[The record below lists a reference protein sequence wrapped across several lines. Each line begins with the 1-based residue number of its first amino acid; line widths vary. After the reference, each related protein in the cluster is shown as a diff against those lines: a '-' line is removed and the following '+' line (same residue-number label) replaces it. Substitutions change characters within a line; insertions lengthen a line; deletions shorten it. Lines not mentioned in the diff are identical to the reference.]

1 MSNIVIIGAG
11 EFLKGC
17 LETLNEVCPYT
28 RPSEMLMNKATGHAI
43 KVEEIPQHRRD
54 NFIPFLRQIFTW
66 VISKILSD
74 TNVKQVNIY
83 LKLILN

>member
-1 MSNIVIIGAG
+1 MYTQ
-11 EFLKGC
+11 
-17 LETLNEVCPYT
+17 ETMKFTN
-28 RPSEMLMNKATGHAI
+28 
-43 KVEEIPQHRRD
+43 

-83 LKLILN
+83 LKLIKVNFRI

>member
-28 RPSEMLMNKATGHAI
+28 RHQNC
-43 KVEEIPQHRRD
+43 
-54 NFIPFLRQIFTW
+54 
-66 VISKILSD
+66 
-74 TNVKQVNIY
+74 
-83 LKLILN
+83 